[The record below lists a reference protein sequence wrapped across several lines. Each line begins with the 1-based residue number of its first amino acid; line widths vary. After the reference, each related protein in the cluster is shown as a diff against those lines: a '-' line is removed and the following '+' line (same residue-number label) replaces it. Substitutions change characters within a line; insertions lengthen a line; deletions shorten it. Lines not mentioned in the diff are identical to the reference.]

1 MRFLALFLA
10 ALLAACSTTVSKE
23 ELASTNF
30 GPKPERWQEMIK
42 EYLDPRIPDPK
53 VARITFRTQ
62 PQQFLQRET
71 PLRARQWGWAVCV
84 WIDENHPRGYSG
96 TYPMVFF
103 FRDDK
108 IATVNGGPDDAN
120 IFGAQYARQQCE
132 QLGSPFNP
140 AAPDKK

>member
-1 MRFLALFLA
+1 MRFLILILA
-10 ALLAACSTTVSKE
+10 ALAAGCETTVSKE

-30 GPKPERWQEMIK
+30 GAKPERWQEAIRA
-42 EYLDPRIPDPK
+42 YLEPRIPDPK

-62 PQQFLQRET
+62 PQQMLQKET

-84 WIDENHPRGYSG
+84 WIDENHPRGYTG

-103 FRDDK
+103 FRDEK
-108 IATVNGGPDDAN
+108 IVTINGGPDDAN
-120 IFGAQYARQQCE
+120 IFGAQYARQQCD